1 MFGRKKIES
10 DGSEFLLTD
19 NLILQTNDLFVRTD
33 KVIAIYLGKRD
44 RERREMEREREKSER
59 E

>member
-1 MFGRKKIES
+1 MFGRKKIDS

-19 NLILQTNDLFVRTD
+19 NLILQTNDLFVQTD
-33 KVIAIYLGKRD
+33 KVIAIYQGKRD
-44 RERREMEREREKSER
+44 RERREMEREKSER